1 MRSLSAS
8 VTVTNRPTCRPD
20 RRTAPA
26 LRQAV
31 DSARRTVKSAQ
42 LLRRS
47 LGNRR
52 RTITP
57 PTVPDSQRRVTTET
71 STIAAKAD
79 GNDHAAGCSRNPRP
93 ATRHPTPGRAWSST
107 SAVAQTAGDTPARTT
122 STTQQRASTARSV
135 QATPRAPLGTS
146 DSISGLP
153 QTGGGDMTGPAET
166 TRRPPRHR
174 TAEGAGVGPRRT
186 ASPTGF
192 APPPRMTTRRSR

>member
-79 GNDHAAGCSRNPRP
+79 GNDHAAGCSSNPRP
-93 ATRHPTPGRAWSST
+93 ATRRPTPDDRDQHLSRLANNRRHSCADNVNNPTTGIDSLECSSHT
-107 SAVAQTAGDTPARTT
+107 
-122 STTQQRASTARSV
+122 
-135 QATPRAPLGTS
+135 RAPLGTS
-146 DSISGLP
+146 DSIRALP

-166 TRRPPRHR
+166 TLRPPRNR
-174 TAEGAGVGPRRT
+174 TAGGAGDGLRRT

-192 APPPRMTTRRSR
+192 APPPRMTRRRSR